1 MNEKEPLLNDPAENP
16 GETLPE
22 ILTNEFDP
30 GPVVVD
36 EKTRTVL
43 LTENE
48 TIVIEKDPMIDAVP
62 KNRPRKVYG
71 GMWGPAEVGVV
82 GVAAFAMLALL
93 IVYLLVVVPS
103 NREVEKNKAERDD
116 LERQLVAKK
125 AKYGDMTNTEAH
137 VDKLIT
143 SVSDFEVRFLP
154 VSSIGQTA
162 LYQRINGLIA
172 ANGLVN
178 TTGPNYLP
186 LEIADPKRPESDE
199 EKGKAKFR
207 SLFPGVYISMTLEG
221 SYQGLR
227 RFIREIETTEQ
238 FVVVSTVELEP
249 TDAQKKEKQPGAPP
263 DGSNPGV
270 NPAMGGNPAFNP
282 GGPTQIAPAQPK
294 GKTHG
299 ETVALRLEMAAYFRR
314 PNFAAQPAPEGAA
327 Q

>member
-1 MNEKEPLLNDPAENP
+1 MNEKDPLLNKIE
-16 GETLPE
+16 ETTEKTTPE
-22 ILTNEFDP
+22 ILTNEYDP
-30 GPVVVD
+30 AVVID

-48 TIVIEKDPMIDAVP
+48 TVIIEKDPVIDTVP

-71 GMWGPAEVGVV
+71 GMWGPTEIGVV
-82 GVAAFAMLALL
+82 GVSAFALLALL
-93 IVYLLVVVPS
+93 LVYLFVVVPS
-103 NREVEKNKAERDD
+103 NREVEKNKAERDQ
-116 LERQLVAKK
+116 LEKQLTETK
-125 AKYGDMTNTEAH
+125 AKYGDITNTQAH
-137 VDKLIT
+137 VAKLIS
-143 SVSDFEVRFLP
+143 SVDDFEIRFLP
-154 VSSIGQTA
+154 IASVGQTA

-186 LEIADPKRPESDE
+186 LDIIDPTRPESDE
-199 EKGKAKFR
+199 EKGKSKFK
-207 SLFPGVYISMTLEG
+207 SLFPGVYISMTVEG

-249 TDAQKKEKQPGAPP
+249 TDSQKKEKQPGAP
-263 DGSNPGV
+263 DGSSVSISGPNGPKFPNPNGSQ
-270 NPAMGGNPAFNP
+270 M
-282 GGPTQIAPAQPK
+282 APAQPK

-314 PNFAAQPAPEGAA
+314 PNYVPQPAPDTSA

>member
-1 MNEKEPLLNDPAENP
+1 MNEKEPLKQNLE
-16 GETLPE
+16 ETTPE
-22 ILTNEFDP
+22 ILTNEYDP
-30 GPVVVD
+30 AVVVD

-43 LTENE
+43 LTADE
-48 TIVIEKDPMIDAVP
+48 TVVIEKDPMIDAVP

-71 GMWGPAEVGVV
+71 GMWGPAEIGVV
-82 GVAAFAMLALL
+82 GVAGFALLALL
-93 IVYLLVVVPS
+93 LVYLFVVAPS
-103 NREVEKNKAERDD
+103 NSELEKNKAELDQ
-116 LERQLVAKK
+116 LEKELAATR
-125 AKYGDMTNTEAH
+125 AKYGDITNTEAH
-137 VDKLIT
+137 VEKLIS
-143 SVSDFEVRFLP
+143 SVDDFEVRFLP

-186 LEIADPKRPESDE
+186 LDIIDPTRPETDE
-199 EKGKAKFR
+199 EKGKSKFK
-207 SLFPGVYISMTLEG
+207 SLFPGVYISMTVEG

-227 RFIREIETTEQ
+227 RFIRELEETEQ

-263 DGSNPGV
+263 DGSNPGSM
-270 NPAMGGNPAFNP
+270 NPTMGGNPRFNP
-282 GGPTQIAPAQPK
+282 NGGVQAPAQQK

-314 PNFAAQPAPEGAA
+314 PNYTAQPAPA